1 MQVRVN
7 RFAYIQG
14 KYRDRVKGETI
25 GNDVELVEKMKK
37 KNFESAFLWY
47 PGYRQVSRANKNATQ
62 ILWIKQPFTF

>member
-37 KNFESAFLWY
+37 KTLNQLFY
-47 PGYRQVSRANKNATQ
+47 D
-62 ILWIKQPFTF
+62 ILAIAKFQELIKTRRRFSE

>member
-37 KNFESAFLWY
+37 KL
-47 PGYRQVSRANKNATQ
+47 
-62 ILWIKQPFTF
+62 

>member
-37 KNFESAFLWY
+37 KTLNQLSY
-47 PGYRQVSRANKNATQ
+47 D
-62 ILWIKQPFTF
+62 ILAIAKFQELIKTRRRFSE